1 MWRNGIR
8 GAHIQELY
16 SLDQSTFRSLANHHN
31 PVYGFIFLIKPQG
44 SRLSKV
50 RSLEQQPAF
59 SNVYFAQQVIPDAC
73 GTQAILSIALN
84 SEEQRSEGGYDGD
97 GDGLDIGPLLR
108 NFKDFTTGFS
118 PLTTTATRP
127 AVRTNGRGDKKTA
140 SKPVQNPGQKAPK
153 KRKSGASGKDEPVQ
167 KKRSRP
173 SRPAAPTTVAT
184 TTTPASDSVKEDIK
198 ASSLNDVSDDEDL
211 MDKEDDY
218 HYIAYVHIDGYIWE
232 LDGLQ
237 PEPIRLA
244 ACTRDEWVNEAR
256 LEFRARV
263 LSFDDDEQSFV
274 LMAMTKDPL
283 ITLSQRIHSLQH
295 SSLSPKEKEQQ
306 QQREELR
313 SLEETLRREEM
324 DREAEKSAIQEM
336 EADYRPALEFFMQA
350 LTSLDHPPDHHSDVP
365 MDIGD
370 NGVIS
375 K

>member
-1 MWRNGIR
+1 MTNCVQLRENHNSSAGR
-8 GAHIQELY
+8 YEQSLPDLPLFFFPPLDHAGA
-16 SLDQSTFRSLANHHN
+16 SVN
-31 PVYGFIFLIKPQG
+31 
-44 SRLSKV
+44 
-50 RSLEQQPAF
+50 
-59 SNVYFAQQVIPDAC
+59 
-73 GTQAILSIALN
+73 
-84 SEEQRSEGGYDGD
+84 
-97 GDGLDIGPLLR
+97 
-108 NFKDFTTGFS
+108 
-118 PLTTTATRP
+118 TTTTQTTTDTR
-127 AVRTNGRGDKKTA
+127 AADATNGRGDKKTT
-140 SKPVQNPGQKAPK
+140 SKPVQNPAQDAPK
-153 KRKSGASGKDEPVQ
+153 KRKSVAAGKDEPPR

-173 SRPAAPTTVAT
+173 SRPAVPTIAT
-184 TTTPASDSVKEDIK
+184 TTTTPVNDYVKEDIT
-198 ASSLNDVSDDEDL
+198 ASSPNDVSDDEGE

-237 PEPIRLA
+237 PEPIRLS

-283 ITLSQRIHSLQH
+283 ITLSQRIHSLKH
-295 SSLSPKEKEQQ
+295 SSSSPKEKEQQ
-306 QQREELR
+306 QQREQELK

-350 LTSLDHPPDHHSDVP
+350 LTSHDHSPDHHSGIP

-370 NGVIS
+370 NGVIR